1 MCHNIDGSTT
11 PVYKEDKKNFTCTS
25 PQVITQSY
33 CLKQGSIDECQI
45 NLSEGKPGVV
55 VCAASGKPLA
65 EVQLIKKLATPRP
78 VTPKARGTFKECRK
92 IVHRTT
98 GHQDSWAPGQLGTR
112 TWCWCPVVHNL
123 VPSCPGAQLF
133 WCSTVR
139 CAVVLV
145 PSCSVPNCPGVQ
157 LSWCPVVQCPVV
169 RCPVVRCPIVPV
181 PSCPVPS
188 CPGAQLSGAQL
199 SVSCPVPNCPGAQ
212 LSGAQLSV
220 NPFKTQEQYRENE
233 NSLRRKIKPL

>member
-11 PVYKEDKKNFTCTS
+11 PVYKEDKKSFTCTS

-92 IVHRTT
+92 IGHRTT

-112 TWCWCPVVHNL
+112 AIGHQNNWAP
-123 VPSCPGAQLF
+123 
-133 WCSTVR
+133 
-139 CAVVLV
+139 
-145 PSCSVPNCPGVQ
+145 
-157 LSWCPVVQCPVV
+157 
-169 RCPVVRCPIVPV
+169 
-181 PSCPVPS
+181 
-188 CPGAQLSGAQL
+188 
-199 SVSCPVPNCPGAQ
+199 
-212 LSGAQLSV
+212 
-220 NPFKTQEQYRENE
+220 
-233 NSLRRKIKPL
+233 RRLDTRTIEHRTTGHQDN